1 MTAYVIVDIEVTNPA
16 GYQEYVKLAPATVT
30 LYGGEYMARG
40 GRTEILEGDW
50 SPNRLVILKFESV
63 DQARRWLESP
73 EYSQIRALR
82 HKYAR
87 SKMVVIEGV

>member
-1 MTAYVIVDIEVTNPA
+1 MTAYVIVDIEVTDSV
-16 GYQEYVKLAPATVT
+16 GYQEYVKLAPPTVT
-30 LYGGEYMARG
+30 LYGGKYIARA

-50 SPNRLVILKFESV
+50 SPNRLVILQFDSIE
-63 DQARRWLESP
+63 QARRWLESP

-82 HKYAR
+82 HKFAK